1 MSIFMLDT
9 NTVGFL
15 VRGRPAVVA
24 RAVATDGTLCVSAV
38 TRGEVAFGLSRRPAS
53 TALKTAI
60 SELWDRVDTLPWD
73 STVADCYGA
82 LRATME
88 RKGKPLSAFDMMIA
102 AHALAVGAVLVT
114 NDSSFVAVDGLAL
127 EDWTKGG

>member
-1 MSIFMLDT
+1 MFMLDT

-15 VRGRPAVVA
+15 VRGRLAVVA
-24 RAVATDGTLCVSAV
+24 RAVATDGSLCVSAV
-38 TRGEVAFGLSRRPAS
+38 TRGEVAFGLSRTPAS

-114 NDSSFVAVDGLAL
+114 NDSTFVAVDGLAL
-127 EDWTKGG
+127 EDWTKVD